1 MVYEFPMICDYYRVS
16 SKTNF
21 NYYFKQDKL
30 TESEEQTGFYIL
42 SDIGIKLQ
50 KGSHEPSIHID
61 NLLETKYIH
70 RLSLT
75 QLRN

>member
-42 SDIGIKLQ
+42 SDIGIKL
-50 KGSHEPSIHID
+50 
-61 NLLETKYIH
+61 
-70 RLSLT
+70 
-75 QLRN
+75 